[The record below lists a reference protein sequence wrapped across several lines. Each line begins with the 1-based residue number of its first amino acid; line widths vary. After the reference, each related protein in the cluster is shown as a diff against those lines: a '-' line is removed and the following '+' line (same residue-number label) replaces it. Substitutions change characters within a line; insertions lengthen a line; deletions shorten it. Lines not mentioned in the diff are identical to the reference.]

1 MLRTF
6 IQLVLVGAVFS
17 SAIGVVLAR
26 HESRKLFIELQNLEK
41 YRDEMD
47 IEWGR
52 LQLEESTW
60 ATHGRVEQLA
70 IDRLDM
76 IAPEFDANILVS
88 N

>member
-76 IAPEFDANILVS
+76 IAPHHKSRVYW
-88 N
+88 